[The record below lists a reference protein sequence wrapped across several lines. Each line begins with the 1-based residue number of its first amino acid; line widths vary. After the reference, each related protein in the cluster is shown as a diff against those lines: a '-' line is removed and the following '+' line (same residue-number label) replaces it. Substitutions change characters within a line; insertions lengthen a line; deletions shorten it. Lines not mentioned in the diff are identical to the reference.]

1 MKEQMIR
8 LIRDGEI
15 VGYEVKHY
23 SDSYGKVITRRSK
36 SLTDWSD
43 CLSEDDENFNK
54 DFIHDSINLSFIKK
68 VKEQQKLFGVANDGR
83 KKHG

>member
-1 MKEQMIR
+1 MTEQMIR

-36 SLTDWSD
+36 SLTDWS
-43 CLSEDDENFNK
+43 
-54 DFIHDSINLSFIKK
+54 
-68 VKEQQKLFGVANDGR
+68 R
-83 KKHG
+83 